1 MRQKNTERAKQAI
14 ILARVSTK
22 EQETG
27 YSIDAQLQLVIV
39 RNLWRQ

>member
-1 MRQKNTERAKQAI
+1 MRRNQSERAKQAV

-27 YSIDAQLQLVIV
+27 YSIDAQRRRVEEY
-39 RNLWRQ
+39 